1 VIVLLGFSVRIAY
14 LLHATSQPRYQWV
27 DPDHYKLKGRALAQ
41 DGEGWRWTFDA
52 VRHSSYDQRFYVLP
66 PAYPAFLSLFA
77 LFPGYPFSAQV
88 GQVFMSTAVVAL
100 LFFLGRQIHS
110 ERAGLIAAAIYA
122 AWLPN
127 IIAVWSTM
135 QESIYVPLVLLAF
148 VLLLRALGKEHAA
161 TRWDFAAAGAA
172 FGVATLTRSM
182 PMYVL
187 PFLAA
192 LMVYRDRSRSVWNV
206 AVLFGGFCLLTIPYS
221 VALSQHLGQATF
233 VENHGSIFIVERYG
247 GALGDEPPSLTETA
261 VILVGGFANAPRA
274 TMRDWWKTTR
284 SVFHVN
290 GGRLLQIY
298 LGAQTKAGAL
308 FAKFV
313 THLFGDIAFVLC
325 LLLAP
330 LGVVLSRRPFLATIL
345 LVWIVVNIGLVALS
359 GFGGPRLRAP
369 IEPQLIALAAIVLA
383 GSYRRLDKRLWL
395 LAALVTFA
403 AANIVLPQLPRSFHA
418 RADYGVHWPL
428 QAPPKRSAMTGA
440 AGFNVLV
447 TDEAAVVRFNV
458 RPRNPSGRT
467 EVEVRLNGEL
477 AELVRLSEQ
486 EHRFELSWPEPGLV
500 HVELVASDPRTGEP
514 VRLFIVVPKT
524 T

>member
-1 VIVLLGFSVRIAY
+1 
-14 LLHATSQPRYQWV
+14 
-27 DPDHYKLKGRALAQ
+27 
-41 DGEGWRWTFDA
+41 
-52 VRHSSYDQRFYVLP
+52 
-66 PAYPAFLSLFA
+66 

-88 GQVFMSTAVVAL
+88 GQVFMSSAAVAL

-110 ERAGLIAAAIYA
+110 ERVGLIAAAIYA
-122 AWLPN
+122 AWVPN

-148 VLLLRALGKEHAA
+148 VFLLRALGKQDAA

-172 FGVATLTRSM
+172 FGLATLTRSM
-182 PMYVL
+182 PMYML

-206 AVLFGGFCLLTIPYS
+206 AALFGGFCLLTIPYS
-221 VALSQHLGQATF
+221 VALSQHLGHATF

-247 GALGDEPPSLTETA
+247 GVSGDEPPSLSQTA
-261 VILVGGFANAPRA
+261 VILVGGFVNAPRA
-274 TMRDWWKTTR
+274 TMRDWWETVH

-298 LGAQTKAGAL
+298 LGAQTRAGAL
-308 FAKFV
+308 FAKFA
-313 THLFGDIAFVLC
+313 THLFGDIAFVVS

-330 LGVVLSRRPFLATIL
+330 LGVVLSRRPFLATFL
-345 LVWIVVNIGLVALS
+345 LVWIVVNMGLVALS

-383 GSYRRLDKRLWL
+383 GSYRRVDKRLL
-395 LAALVTFA
+395 ASAALVTVVLA
-403 AANIVLPQLPRSFHA
+403 GIVLPQLPRSFSR

-428 QAPPKRSAMTGA
+428 KAPPKRSAMTGA
-440 AGFNVLV
+440 AGFNILV
-447 TDEAAVVRFNV
+447 TREAAVVRFNV

-467 EVEVRLNGEL
+467 EVEVRLNGEV

-486 EHRFELSWPEPGLV
+486 EHRFELSWPDPGLV
-500 HVELVASDPRTGEP
+500 HVELVASDPKTGEP
-514 VRLFIVVPKT
+514 VRLFVIVPKST
-524 T
+524 